1 MTFTPRPYQTAAID
15 AGLNF
20 FNEKKQY
27 NALQI
32 LPTGSGKSIV
42 VANLGKGLEGKTIV
56 FQPSKEILN
65 QNYAKYIS
73 YGYRAGI
80 YSASAGHKFIDKIT
94 FATIG
99 SVAKK
104 HHLFRDVK
112 HIIIDECFPFDQYI
126 STENGKVKI
135 GAIFNLMQKG
145 INLPKALSYNE
156 KTGDCEFKKIISARC
171 NGEKDILRLRFS
183 KNVFIKSTPE
193 HPFLTTQGWKNA
205 SQLKPGDCVLS
216 SSPNGTYANILNPD
230 QESIILGG
238 ILGDGSV
245 DSLRKIKNIN
255 RFRFVQGAEQEKYL
269 RWKAEILKSKVRE
282 VLKNGFAEKKAFA
295 FSTPVCFFDDDHC
308 TKEYAISALTAQ
320 SFAIS
325 WMDDGHIAKLEN
337 QGSLYATATSKPL
350 TIKLL
355 KKLRGFGINGKLQ
368 WGASSISNNTY
379 YYIKFNKHNVEK
391 ISEIVAPFIHPSMGY
406 KVCKKDLHNVG
417 THNWSGEF
425 NKRGAL
431 VFLDSEKSKSEPV
444 YNLQI
449 EDNETYVLTSKR
461 YDKNHKS
468 RSEGV
473 IVHNCH
479 LVNSEAGMYFDF
491 IKSLPEAKVLGL
503 TATPYRLCSYV
514 DGAMLKFLT
523 RTRPKIFNKVNY
535 YIQNSVLF
543 DAGHLAKLEYFS
555 FDTIERGRLQ
565 MNTSG
570 TDFTEA
576 SLKAHYREI
585 DMVGKTINYG
595 NRLLV
600 KRKNL
605 LIFCTMISEAQQ
617 VAKGIPGAVVL
628 TGETESKERDSILSK
643 FKSGV
648 IKCVVN
654 VGVLTTGFDYPEL
667 ECVLMARSTMS
678 LALYYQIV
686 GRAMRPHPNKNT
698 AWIVDLGGNVN
709 FFGKIETMEIREERG
724 LHSIWNNG
732 RQLTNVSFVKK

>member
-1 MTFTPRPYQTAAID
+1 MTFTPRPYQQLAIE
-15 AGLNF
+15 AGLKF

-42 VANLGKGLEGKTIV
+42 VANIGKGLEGKTIV

-65 QNYAKYIS
+65 QNYAKFIS

-112 HIIIDECFPFDQYI
+112 HIIIDEC
-126 STENGKVKI
+126 
-135 GAIFNLMQKG
+135 
-145 INLPKALSYNE
+145 
-156 KTGDCEFKKIISARC
+156 
-171 NGEKDILRLRFS
+171 
-183 KNVFIKSTPE
+183 
-193 HPFLTTQGWKNA
+193 
-205 SQLKPGDCVLS
+205 
-216 SSPNGTYANILNPD
+216 
-230 QESIILGG
+230 
-238 ILGDGSV
+238 
-245 DSLRKIKNIN
+245 
-255 RFRFVQGAEQEKYL
+255 
-269 RWKAEILKSKVRE
+269 
-282 VLKNGFAEKKAFA
+282 
-295 FSTPVCFFDDDHC
+295 
-308 TKEYAISALTAQ
+308 
-320 SFAIS
+320 
-325 WMDDGHIAKLEN
+325 
-337 QGSLYATATSKPL
+337 
-350 TIKLL
+350 
-355 KKLRGFGINGKLQ
+355 
-368 WGASSISNNTY
+368 
-379 YYIKFNKHNVEK
+379 
-391 ISEIVAPFIHPSMGY
+391 
-406 KVCKKDLHNVG
+406 
-417 THNWSGEF
+417 
-425 NKRGAL
+425 
-431 VFLDSEKSKSEPV
+431 
-444 YNLQI
+444 
-449 EDNETYVLTSKR
+449 
-461 YDKNHKS
+461 
-468 RSEGV
+468 
-473 IVHNCH
+473 H

-491 IKSLPEAKVLGL
+491 IKSLPDAKVLGL
-503 TATPYRLCSYV
+503 TATPYRLNSYV

-565 MNTSG
+565 MNTTG

-595 NRLLV
+595 NRLLA

-605 LIFCTMISEAQQ
+605 LIFCTMIIEAQQ

-628 TGETESKERDSILSK
+628 TGETEAKERDSILAK

-686 GRAMRPHPNKNT
+686 GRAMRPHPNKVT